1 MSRYARVNWTKAG
14 CASWVLAILL
24 PWGAASEPARTNSGP
39 SFFPPHTQSRVI
51 IAQDPEATEAYQPR
65 PDKVLTL
72 VHRAI
77 LRLADRPSLAE
88 AWLSLV
94 STQDIVGIKVYS
106 SPGASSGTRP
116 AVVAAVVEGLLE
128 AKLPPQHI
136 IIWDKHRADLRQAG
150 FFELAK
156 RYGIRVEGSA
166 TAGYDPDQF
175 YETSLVGQ
183 LVWGDSEF
191 GKKGDHLGRRSFVSK
206 LVTQGMTKII
216 NVTPLLNHNS
226 AGVCGNL
233 LSLTLG
239 SVDNT
244 IRFET
249 DVRRLADAVPEL
261 YALPVLG
268 DRVVLNI
275 VDALLC
281 QYQGEHVSLLHYSVP
296 LNEVRC
302 SKDPVALDVLSLR
315 ELEHQRQATRMPS
328 STNHFTLYQN
338 ASELEL
344 GASDWTQIKVERIP

>member
-1 MSRYARVNWTKAG
+1 M
-14 CASWVLAILL
+14 LL
-24 PWGAASEPARTNSGP
+24 PLGGRSELARTNSVLP
-39 SFFPPHTQSRVI
+39 FLQPASQPRVV
-51 IAQDPEATEAYQPR
+51 IARDPEATEAYQPR
-65 PDKVLTL
+65 PDKVLGL
-72 VHRAI
+72 VNRAI
-77 LRLADRPSLAE
+77 LQLTSKPNVAE

-94 STQDIVGIKVYS
+94 STQDVVGIKVYS

-128 AKLPPQHI
+128 ARLPPQHI

-166 TAGYDPDQF
+166 TASYDPDQF
-175 YETSLVGQ
+175 YDTPLMGQ

-191 GKKGDHLGRRSFVSK
+191 GKKGEKLGRRSFVSK
-206 LVTQGMTKII
+206 LVSREMTKII

-226 AGVCGNL
+226 AGVCGNM
-233 LSLTLG
+233 LSLALG

-249 DVRRLADAVPEL
+249 DVRRLAEAVPEL

-268 DRVVLNI
+268 DRVALNI

-281 QYQGEHVSLLHYSVP
+281 QYQGEHLSLLHYSVP

-315 ELEHQRQATRMPS
+315 EIERQRETSNMS
-328 STNHFTLYQN
+328 SRTNHFALYQN
-338 ASELEL
+338 ASELEI
-344 GASDWTQIKVERIP
+344 GVSDWTQIRVERIP